1 VKRIAG
7 PAAATTVANDIAEN
21 FRPIFH
27 NQDPEKGMGLG
38 LATVLCVVRHA
49 CGYVC
54 AESQP
59 GQGSVSS
66 VYLPAAPESVQ
77 RQQEDRA
84 ALEDLRGT
92 ESILLVEDQDPLR
105 ESLCEILQ
113 ELGYTVLEAE
123 DADRAE
129 QIACC
134 HKDISLV
141 LIDIAPP
148 SGFVNHGPRHEGSD
162 FIQKP
167 FAPQVVAQ
175 KLVQL
180 LDGVS

>member
-1 VKRIAG
+1 
-7 PAAATTVANDIAEN
+7 
-21 FRPIFH
+21 
-27 NQDPEKGMGLG
+27 MGLG

-59 GQGSVSS
+59 GQGSVFS
-66 VYLPAAPESVQ
+66 VYLPAAPESVL
-77 RQQEDRA
+77 RRQEDRA

-134 HKDISLV
+134 HKDTSLV
-141 LIDIAPP
+141 LIDIDLPGISGLTLAAKLRKCRPGLKLLQLTAPP

-175 KLVQL
+175 KLRQL